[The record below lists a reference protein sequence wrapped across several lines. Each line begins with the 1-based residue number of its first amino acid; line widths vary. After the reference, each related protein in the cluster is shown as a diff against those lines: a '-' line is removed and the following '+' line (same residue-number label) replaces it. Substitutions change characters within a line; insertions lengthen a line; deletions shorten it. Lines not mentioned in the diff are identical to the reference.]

1 MRAASRDAEGPEASE
16 ASETA
21 NGEEGETRATY
32 DDDEARRRSISSRAR
47 KIRRRVSLV
56 ASADASRRWRDAS
69 ALTSAALANLGVLRF
84 KAADP
89 SSRARGGSASFFH
102 RAWTY
107 AENNPELGPSHPHTA
122 WARGWFDIAG
132 GYDAAASDAGR
143 ASASMLDA
151 VFENEWGRFNVRSA
165 LATPRPGTA
174 LDSKSDSKRIGT
186 PAFRDGFET
195 AWGVL
200 AGETSAAVGTAGVG
214 AESAECEPC
223 VVANDATPRKV
234 PVLAEL
240 GSFGSFGSFGSLGA
254 AASSGT
260 VFAEYPEYPEYP
272 DRIQSGSARRFDA
285 LPALPETIGAS
296 YGSYGSRDESASLQ
310 NQNRRPSVSVALER
324 FRPTER
330 AVSSWRLFWSDAD
343 AAHAARLDDLDVDLA
358 LASIVDDVANGAV
371 GKHSEKTFS
380 AEKVDE
386 ARKRSTAFAAAARR
400 AATSAANASSF
411 LFDDSVWGAAVR
423 RRGRED
429 PGRDF
434 GGVGRGCRAVPD
446 GPRRTHR
453 FEPVGRQRRERQPE
467 RRPEVR
473 RRRR

>member
-1 MRAASRDAEGPEASE
+1 MQTKK

-151 VFENEWGRFNVRSA
+151 VFENAWGRFNVRSA
-165 LATPRPGTA
+165 LATPRSRTA
-174 LDSKSDSKRIGT
+174 LDSQWNPVPRRVRDRLGRARGRDLRGGGHRRSRRGERRVRAVRGGQRRDAAESTRARRARVVRVVRVVRVARRRGILG
-186 PAFRDGFET
+186 DGFRGISGISGISGPDPKWIRET
-195 AWGVL
+195 VRRASRASRDDRRVVRFVRFARRVRVAPKPKQTPVRL
-200 AGETSAAVGTAGVG
+200 RRAGAVQTDGTRRI
-214 AESAECEPC
+214 
-223 VVANDATPRKV
+223 VVAS
-234 PVLAEL
+234 VLERR
-240 GSFGSFGSFGSLGA
+240 GRGA
-254 AASSGT
+254 
-260 VFAEYPEYPEYP
+260 
-272 DRIQSGSARRFDA
+272 RRSARR
-285 LPALPETIGAS
+285 PG
-296 YGSYGSRDESASLQ
+296 
-310 NQNRRPSVSVALER
+310 RRPRARFDRGRRRERGGREALGEDILCRESRRGEKAFDGVRGGGATRGDVRRER
-324 FRPTER
+324 VELPVR
-330 AVSSWRLFWSDAD
+330 RLG
-343 AAHAARLDDLDVDLA
+343 V
-358 LASIVDDVANGAV
+358 
-371 GKHSEKTFS
+371 
-380 AEKVDE
+380 
-386 ARKRSTAFAAAARR
+386 
-400 AATSAANASSF
+400 
-411 LFDDSVWGAAVR
+411 GAAVR

-453 FEPVGRQRRERQPE
+453 FEPVGRTRPERRPE

-473 RRRR
+473 RRKSS

>member
-1 MRAASRDAEGPEASE
+1 MGSLQRA
-16 ASETA
+16 
-21 NGEEGETRATY
+21 
-32 DDDEARRRSISSRAR
+32 
-47 KIRRRVSLV
+47 
-56 ASADASRRWRDAS
+56 
-69 ALTSAALANLGVLRF
+69 
-84 KAADP
+84 
-89 SSRARGGSASFFH
+89 H
-102 RAWTY
+102 
-107 AENNPELGPSHPHTA
+107 
-122 WARGWFDIAG
+122 AG
-132 GYDAAASDAGR
+132 DAAARYGAR
-143 ASASMLDA
+143 LQ
-151 VFENEWGRFNVRSA
+151 
-165 LATPRPGTA
+165 
-174 LDSKSDSKRIGT
+174 KRLQKDRD

-200 AGETSAAVGTAGVG
+200 AGEDLRGGGHRRSRRGERRVRAVRGGQRRDA
-214 AESAECEPC
+214 AES
-223 VVANDATPRKV
+223 

-324 FRPTER
+324 FDRRNAPYRRGVCFGATR
-330 AVSSWRLFWSDAD
+330 TRRTP
-343 AAHAARLDDLDVDLA
+343 ARLGDLDVDLA

-411 LFDDSVWGAAVR
+411 LFATR
-423 RRGRED
+423 C
-429 PGRDF
+429 
-434 GGVGRGCRAVPD
+434 GRGGATAGTG
-446 GPRRTHR
+446 GPWTRLWGRWARVSGRTRRT
-453 FEPVGRQRRERQPE
+453 PTDP
-467 RRPEVR
+467 PI
-473 RRRR
+473 